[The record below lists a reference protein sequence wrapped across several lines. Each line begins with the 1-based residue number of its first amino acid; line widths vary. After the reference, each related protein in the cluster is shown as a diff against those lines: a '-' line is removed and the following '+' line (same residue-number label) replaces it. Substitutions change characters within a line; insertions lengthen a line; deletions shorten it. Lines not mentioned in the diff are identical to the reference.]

1 MAESRNETIGA
12 TAVKAIPWNSKR
24 TSLLIFNNSAVNTVY
39 FGFNSG
45 LTTTNGQTIRPYTGY
60 AFSKDT
66 GDDPT
71 LEYWLIASG
80 AGTDVRITEQW
91 VIEPPAKVS

>member
-1 MAESRNETIGA
+1 MAESRVETIGA
-12 TAVKAIPWNSKR
+12 TALKAITSNKFR
-24 TSLLIFNNSAVNTVY
+24 TSLLIFNNSAANTVY
-39 FGFNSG
+39 FGFNNG
-45 LTTTNGQTIRPYTGY
+45 LATTNGQPIRPYTGY
-60 AFSKDT
+60 AFSRET

-91 VIEPPAKVS
+91 VK